1 VVFADLS
8 LSHLTLSNLCCP
20 SSCTMIGPHFRW
32 RVGASLI
39 LAVLLSYCSSGGA
52 GGSAEAEPA
61 NPQAVDPDQTRGSAR
76 DSTTGFA
83 PTMVKTW
90 MRSAMM
96 VTLTPSRLASALR
109 AHTKLDDSTNLSST
123 RLALTS
129 AIALEQPTL
138 LQRSARG
145 WPAHRDPS
153 SKARVGTSG
162 FWQGFL
168 SGGRE
173 PHPDQSHSQKSCGLC

>member
-1 VVFADLS
+1 MS

-52 GGSAEAEPA
+52 GGSAEAEAP
-61 NPQAVDPDQTRGSAR
+61 NPQAADPDQTRGSTR
-76 DSTTGFA
+76 DSTGFA

-153 SKARVGTSG
+153 SKARVGASG